1 SSCAGRTGSRTTAA
15 ISPPGGPA
23 PPPPPAPVRIP
34 WATRVARAAPPY
46 LFLAPGLVLLAIWV
60 YRPLATTVQLSFFS
74 WNLLP
79 TSPAEF
85 VGFANY
91 ERLFAL
97 PDFSAALGR
106 TVVLILG
113 LLPFTLVV
121 PTVVGLLG
129 RRVHGRAATV
139 YQALV
144 FAPMLV
150 APVAGAAVW
159 QWLLDPRGGL
169 VNQLLGT
176 STNWLQEPGPAQLAI
191 IVITGWHVLGFA
203 TLVLA
208 AGLAGID
215 SEYSA
220 AASLDGATHWQTT
233 RWITLPLLSPTLAF
247 LLLMTLLLAAQ
258 WSFPLVNTL
267 TGGGPSDAT
276 TNIYYLLWDYAFTSF
291 DAGLGAAAG
300 MIFFLGFGLLAL
312 LLVRLTERLSF
323 HDS

>member
-1 SSCAGRTGSRTTAA
+1 MTAFVDV
-15 ISPPGGPA
+15 PA
-23 PPPPPAPVRIP
+23 PPRTVVA
-34 WATRVARAAPPY
+34 ATRPPWWRRAARAAPPY
-46 LFLAPGLVLLAIWV
+46 LFLLPGLVLLVVWV
-60 YRPLATTVQLSFFS
+60 YRPLAVTAQLSFHS

-79 TSPAEF
+79 TVAARP
-85 VGFANY
+85 VGLDNY
-91 ERLFAL
+91 VRLFAL
-97 PDFSAALGR
+97 PDFPASVGR
-106 TVVLILG
+106 TAVLILG

-121 PTVVGLLG
+121 PVVVGLLAA
-129 RRVHGRAATV
+129 RVRGRAATV

-159 QWLLDPRGGL
+159 QWMLDPRAGL
-169 VNQLLGT
+169 VNRLLGT
-176 STNWLQEPGPAQLAI
+176 DLNWLQEPSLAPLVI
-191 IVITGWHVLGFA
+191 IVVTGWHVLGFA
-203 TLVLA
+203 TLVVA

-220 AASLDGATHWQTT
+220 AAALDGATRWQTT
-233 RWITLPLLSPTLAF
+233 RWITLPLLSPTLSF

-267 TGGGPSDAT
+267 TQGGPSDST
-276 TNIYYLLWDYAFTSF
+276 TNVYYLLWDYAFGSF

-300 MIFFLGFGLLAL
+300 MIFFVGFGLIAL
-312 LLVRLTERLSF
+312 GLVRLTERLTF

>member
-1 SSCAGRTGSRTTAA
+1 MTAFVEVA
-15 ISPPGGPA
+15 
-23 PPPPPAPVRIP
+23 APVRETAPAVVPVPLARRI
-34 WATRVARAAPPY
+34 ARAAPPY
-46 LFLAPGLVLLAIWV
+46 LFLAPGLALLVVWV
-60 YRPLATTVQLSFFS
+60 YRPLAGTAQLSFFS

-97 PDFSAALGR
+97 PDFPAALGR
-106 TVVLILG
+106 TAVLILG

-121 PTVVGLLG
+121 PTLVGLVA
-129 RRVHGRAATV
+129 RRIRGRASTL

-159 QWLLDPRGGL
+159 QWMLDPLGGL
-169 VNQLLGT
+169 VNRLLGT
-176 STNWLQEPGPAQLAI
+176 STNWLQEPGTAQLAI
-191 IVITGWHVLGFA
+191 IVVTGWHVLGFA
-203 TLVLA
+203 TLVVA

-220 AASLDGATHWQTT
+220 AASLDGATRWQTT
-233 RWITLPLLSPTLAF
+233 RWITLPLLSPTLSF

-267 TGGGPSDAT
+267 TDGGPSDAT
-276 TNIYYLLWDYAFTSF
+276 TNVYYLLWDYAFGSF

-300 MIFFLGFGLLAL
+300 MIFFLGFGAIAL